1 MDYSILRYGAVA
13 DGVTNC
19 AAAIQQAV
27 DAIGNRLFKIL
38 SNSVI
43 QTSSFS
49 RHALRNAF
57 LLAYQNTPF
66 VRR

>member
-27 DAIGNRLFKIL
+27 DAAAAAGGAL
-38 SNSVI
+38 SC
-43 QTSSFS
+43 
-49 RHALRNAF
+49 RPGAF
-57 LLAYQNTPF
+57 
-66 VRR
+66 